1 MYIRKDC
8 SSALIRVYSI
18 SVAADRFALEKQL
31 MVRVIK
37 SIVRRI
43 LGRFGYE
50 IQRISVEPS
59 DAFLEQQRLLQGS
72 EKLVIF
78 DAGAHRGESAQ
89 QYKTLF
95 PAANLFC
102 FEPFPQSYAA
112 LQRAIAGLTGVRAFN
127 VALSDRVGEA
137 EFNSN
142 KYTATNSLLT
152 TASEAEAVWPGGSVD
167 TKERIRVAT
176 TTLDQICQE
185 LSIDGI
191 DLLKL
196 DVQGAE
202 PLVLKGGEQLLRRGK
217 VRMIYTEIL
226 TLPTYRGQAELH
238 EFLRMMRDYG
248 FELFNFFNLSTT
260 STGQLRQVDAVFIL
274 ANAPF

>member
-1 MYIRKDC
+1 
-8 SSALIRVYSI
+8 
-18 SVAADRFALEKQL
+18 
-31 MVRVIK
+31 MVRIIK
-37 SIVRRI
+37 SLVRRV

-50 IQRISVEPS
+50 IQRISLATS
-59 DAFLEQQRLLQGS
+59 DAFLEQRRLLQGN
-72 EKLVIF
+72 EGPVIF
-78 DAGAHRGESAQ
+78 DAGAHRGESVV

-95 PAANLFC
+95 PGATVFC

-112 LQRAIAGLTGVRAFN
+112 LQRATASLASVHPFN

-142 KYTATNSLLT
+142 TYTATNSLLT
-152 TASEAEAVWPGGSVD
+152 TASEAEAAWPGGSVD
-167 TKERIRVAT
+167 TQDRIRVVT
-176 TTLDQICQE
+176 TTLDEFCRE
-185 LSIDGI
+185 HSIAEI

-202 PLVLKGGEQLLRRGK
+202 PLVLKGGEGLLRHGK

-226 TLPTYRGQAELH
+226 TLPTYNGQAELD

-248 FELFNFFNLSTT
+248 YEVFNFFNLSTT
-260 STGQLRQVDAVFIL
+260 TSGQLRQLDAIFVP
-274 ANAPF
+274 ANAPR